1 MRHWY
6 LILFCLFSTALP
18 AQTGDFSFRIY
29 YQTTSTDPAVFD
41 SLCNRVCEV
50 SLGDT
55 TNISAIEVKVGTTR
69 GAANIIQHA
78 FAFDVTQGLP
88 AGLSYR
94 REGTTVYLGL
104 KQTTRS
110 DMYYY
115 EVRLRHRNGQYSE
128 TLTYF

>member
-1 MRHWY
+1 MRHLY
-6 LILFCLFSTALP
+6 LILFCLFGTALS
-18 AQTGDFSFRIY
+18 AQTGDFNFRIY
-29 YQTTSTDPAVFD
+29 YQTTSNNPAVFD

-50 SLGDT
+50 TLDDT
-55 TNISAIEVKVGTTR
+55 INIIAIEIKVCTTK

-104 KQTTRS
+104 KQTTHS

-128 TLTYF
+128 TKMFF